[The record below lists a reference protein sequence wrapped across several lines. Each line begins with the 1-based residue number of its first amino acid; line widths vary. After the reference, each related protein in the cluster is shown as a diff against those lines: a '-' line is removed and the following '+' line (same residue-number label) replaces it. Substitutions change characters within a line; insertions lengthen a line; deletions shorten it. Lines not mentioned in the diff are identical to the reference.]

1 MGSVETSGE
10 NMSVVPGGD
19 TGGVAAGASGVSGVV
34 SLLRLL
40 SRLVGSGGRYG
51 AFSTQ
56 LCPDGLIFTT

>member
-1 MGSVETSGE
+1 METSGE
-10 NMSVVPGGD
+10 KRSVVPGGD
-19 TGGVAAGASGVSGVV
+19 TGGVAAGAPGVSGTV

-56 LCPDGLIFTT
+56 LSPDGLILTT